1 MLKIAI
7 RRKAIFELV
16 LGIIIFFGYQYI
28 YQDHRVIENEKPDF
42 IVTSDSIF
50 QKFSEDQ
57 KQSETFYLDRT
68 IEISGTVTEVNAND
82 LTLDNKIFCKF
93 LNSVETININ
103 DPIKIKGRCIGF
115 DDLLEQV
122 KLDQCYIL
130 E

>member
-1 MLKIAI
+1 M
-7 RRKAIFELV
+7 RRKAIFILV
-16 LGIIIFFGYQYI
+16 LGLIIFLGYQYI

-68 IEISGTVTEVNAND
+68 LEISGTVTEVNAND

-93 LNSVETININ
+93 IEINSTINLN
-103 DPIKIKGRCIGF
+103 DKVSLKGRCIGF
-115 DDLLEQV
+115 DELLEQV
-122 KLDQCYIL
+122 KLDQCNL
-130 E
+130 LNK

>member
-1 MLKIAI
+1 MK
-7 RRKAIFELV
+7 RKAIFVLV
-16 LGIIIFFGYQYI
+16 LGLIIFLGYQYI

-42 IVTSDSIF
+42 IITSDSIF

-57 KQSETFYLDRT
+57 NQSETIFLDST

-93 LNSVETININ
+93 LNSVTTIKIN
-103 DPIKIKGRCIGF
+103 DQVKLKGRCIGF

-122 KLDQCYIL
+122 KLDQCQL
-130 E
+130 VK